1 MSSDVPDNNKSSKNN
16 KRCCCQSSNVTY
28 IDDDLKGLHVDIH
41 RGLFSSSNNHK
52 NSDATITA
60 SNNINW
66 YNELLNNV
74 QWHRVKYK
82 SNRFQKDCTTPC
94 YTAFYG
100 GRPEY
105 SPYTPIPEWF
115 QPLIEEVTS
124 HLGKHIKFNAFL
136 LRLYFDGNDEI
147 AWHTDGRTFLGD
159 EPTIA
164 SLSLGC
170 RATFQMRRMNDVWP
184 CVNGTGG
191 SSSSTGGTT
200 AASMGVDAS
209 TPIQS
214 FTLHDGDLLVMRR
227 DTQKHWHHRVPK
239 EKGRGVRLNINFRY
253 VLPGAD
259 AERGQ
264 ATYYKYMIYG
274 DVPIDSTPPSW
285 NYNQLVAKK
294 GGMMNF
300 VQKGVKCPSSTNQS
314 GQQNQKTLLSRRKR
328 VDESSISS
336 DRTVAAT
343 PSTSA
348 KSDIERYLESE
359 SSVDRA
365 VFNELP
371 KDIQEELVSQWK
383 SQHQP
388 QQRSATVSSATS
400 TSVSSSSI
408 KRKENKPNSES
419 SFGKKMKKSSN
430 KTIDS
435 FFMKR

>member
-1 MSSDVPDNNKSSKNN
+1 MICNNKNDTSSDVPIEIKSSPKNN
-16 KRCCCQSSNVTY
+16 KRCCCCQSSNIIC

-41 RGLFSSSNNHK
+41 RGLFSSNNHK
-52 NSDATITA
+52 NSDATTA
-60 SNNINW
+60 NNNNVNW
-66 YNELLNNV
+66 YDEILDNV

-115 QPLIEEVTS
+115 QPLIDEVTT
-124 HLGKHIKFNAFL
+124 HLGTHIKFNAFL

-191 SSSSTGGTT
+191 SNSTGGTT
-200 AASMGVDAS
+200 AAAAGVDS
-209 TPIQS
+209 TTPIQS
-214 FTLHDGDLLVMRR
+214 FTLNDGDLLVMRR

-264 ATYYKYMIYG
+264 ATYYKYMVYG

-285 NYNQLVAKK
+285 NYNQIVAKK

-314 GQQNQKTLLSRRKR
+314 GQQNQKTLLSTRKR
-328 VDESSISS
+328 V
-336 DRTVAAT
+336 VAAT
-343 PSTSA
+343 PSTGA

-400 TSVSSSSI
+400 TSASSSSI
-408 KRKENKPNSES
+408 KRKENNPNSES

-435 FFMKR
+435 FFMRR